1 MIKFIYLIT
10 TLLLVSAGVVRSQ
23 TPAVIKFTDTS
34 CYETARPMLLTGG
47 QQVLIQCDTVYLIN
61 KTRFRLYEK
70 ARHFIL
76 DTDILKYQTALEEY
90 EVQLN
95 KADEAYKNIYQK
107 YLLMSGNYEKDLKTT
122 NSDLKN
128 VRSELSKA
136 QSEVKSASEDLEKLR
151 KKLSAERWK
160 SLGTKLLYGVGGAVI
175 GITILSLIN

>member
-1 MIKFIYLIT
+1 MIKFIYLII

-23 TPAVIKFTDTS
+23 TPTVIKFTDTS

-61 KTRFRLYEK
+61 KTRFHLYEK

-76 DTDILKYQTALEEY
+76 DTDILKYQTVLEEY

-107 YLLMSGNYEKDLKTT
+107 YHLMSGNYEKDLKTA
-122 NSDLKN
+122 NSDLKS
-128 VRSELSKA
+128 VRSELNKA
-136 QSEVKSASEDLEKLR
+136 QTEVKSASEDLEKLR
-151 KKLSAERWK
+151 KKLTAERWK
-160 SLGTKLLYGVGGAVI
+160 SLGTKLLWGTGGAVI